1 MSTVHMTSADVRAA
15 RFEVLVAEL
24 RPLVRRSHPDVSEE
38 AVLEHAIHIAAL
50 RLAGGNIT
58 WALVG

>member
-1 MSTVHMTSADVRAA
+1 MSTVYMTSADVRAA

-24 RPLVRRSHPDVSEE
+24 RPMLRRSHPTASDEV
-38 AVLEHAIHIAAL
+38 VLEQAIHIAAL

-58 WALVG
+58 WSLVG

>member
-1 MSTVHMTSADVRAA
+1 MSTVYMTSADVRAA
-15 RFEVLVAEL
+15 RFEVLVEEL
-24 RPLVRRSHPDVSEE
+24 RPLLRRSHPDVSEE
-38 AVLEHAIHIAAL
+38 VLFEHAVHIAAL

>member
-1 MSTVHMTSADVRAA
+1 MTSADVRAA

-24 RPLVRRSHPDVSEE
+24 RPMLRRSHPTASEE
-38 AVLEHAIHIAAL
+38 VVLEQAIHIAAL

-58 WALVG
+58 WSLVG